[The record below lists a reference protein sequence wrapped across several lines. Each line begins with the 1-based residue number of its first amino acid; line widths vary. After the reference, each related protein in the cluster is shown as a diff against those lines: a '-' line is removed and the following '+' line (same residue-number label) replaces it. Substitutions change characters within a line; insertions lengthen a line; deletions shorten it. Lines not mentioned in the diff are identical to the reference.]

1 MIGTIWPAMD
11 RRRISILGVTGSI
24 GASTLSVIEMMGSDR
39 VEVVAVTGNA
49 NIAGLAD
56 AARRLQ
62 AEVAVTSDPARLDAL
77 RDALAG
83 SGVEAAA
90 GAQALEEA
98 AARPVDWVMSAIV
111 GAAGLRPT
119 LAAVRQG
126 ATIALANKEC
136 LVAAGEVF
144 LAEIGRHGATLLP
157 VDSEHNAIFQ
167 LIAADCRTD
176 ARTEGRANGRAPIER
191 LLLTASG
198 GPFRTW
204 SLEQMAAASPRQAVA
219 HPNWSMGARIS
230 IDSASMF
237 NKALEMIEAGHL
249 FGVSPDQIEVV
260 VHRQSIIH
268 SMVGYADGSILAHLG
283 PSDMRVAIG
292 YALAWPERPSLPVE
306 RIDFA
311 RLARLDFEAPDE
323 TRFPALRLARE
334 AMRAGGLVPCVLN
347 AAHEVALDG
356 FIAGQIGFLDM
367 AGLVENTISSIKV
380 SNGATTLDD
389 VFAADREARRT
400 ARALLERHGH

>member
-1 MIGTIWPAMD
+1 MK
-11 RRRISILGVTGSI
+11 RRISILGATGSI
-24 GASTLSVIEMMGSDR
+24 GASTLSVIESLGRDR

-49 NIAGLAD
+49 NVTGLAEV
-56 AARRLQ
+56 ALRLG
-62 AEVAVTSDPARLDAL
+62 AEVAVTSDPARFGAL
-77 RDALAG
+77 REALAG
-83 SGVEAAA
+83 SGVEVAA
-90 GAQALEEA
+90 GPEALEEA
-98 AARPVDWVMSAIV
+98 AARPADWVMSAIV

-126 ATIALANKEC
+126 ATVALANKEC
-136 LVAAGEVF
+136 LVAAGTLF
-144 LAEIGRHGATLLP
+144 LAEVAQSGAHLLP

-167 LIAADCRTD
+167 LVAGQGRDGRT
-176 ARTEGRANGRAPIER
+176 APIER

-204 SLEQMAAASPRQAVA
+204 TLEQMAAASPKQAVA

-249 FGVSPDQIEVV
+249 FGVDPDRIEVV

-292 YALAWPERPSLPVE
+292 YALGWPDRPNLPVE
-306 RIDFA
+306 RLDFA
-311 RLARLDFEAPDE
+311 KLARLDFEAPDE

-334 AMRAGGLVPCVLN
+334 VMRAGGLAPCILN

-367 AGLVENTISSIKV
+367 AGLVEDTISNV
-380 SNGATTLDD
+380 HNGNVAGSLDD
-389 VFAADREARRT
+389 VFEADRQARVS
-400 ARALLERHGH
+400 ARALIEQRIR

>member
-1 MIGTIWPAMD
+1 MQG
-11 RRRISILGVTGSI
+11 RRISILGATGSI
-24 GASTLSVIEMMGSDR
+24 GASTISVIEALGRER

-49 NIAGLAD
+49 NVTGLAE
-56 AARRLQ
+56 AARRLR
-62 AEVAVTSDPARLDAL
+62 AEIAVTSDPARYRAL
-77 RDALAG
+77 REALAG

-90 GAQALEEA
+90 GPEALEEA
-98 AARPVDWVMSAIV
+98 AARPADWVMSAIV

-126 ATIALANKEC
+126 ATVALANKEC
-136 LVAAGEVF
+136 LVAAGRLF
-144 LAEIGRHGATLLP
+144 LAEVARAGAHLLP

-167 LIAADCRTD
+167 LVA
-176 ARTEGRANGRAPIER
+176 GQNGGGGKAPIER

-204 SLEQMAAASPRQAVA
+204 TLEQMAAASPKQAVA

-230 IDSASMF
+230 INSASMF

-249 FGVSPDQIEVV
+249 FGVDPDRIEVV

-292 YALAWPERPSLPVE
+292 YALEWPDRPHLPVE
-306 RIDFA
+306 RLDFA
-311 RLARLDFEAPDE
+311 RLAQLDFEAPDE
-323 TRFPALRLARE
+323 TQFPALRLARE
-334 AMRAGGLVPCVLN
+334 AMRAGGLAPCILN

-367 AGLVENTISSIKV
+367 AGLVEDTLSSV
-380 SNGATTLDD
+380 HNGNDAACLDD
-389 VFAADREARRT
+389 VFGADRQARVR
-400 ARALLERHGH
+400 ARALIEQRVR